1 MKLLTIIFVS
11 IFTLATTK
19 SVLSGEVTDTEWEEI
34 TGMLIVTYYAG
45 EGIESSGMVRCTA
58 FNSDGKAIGGGE
70 NFPTGGV
77 ARVRMQVP
85 TKYERKAEVS
95 VKCK

>member
-11 IFTLATTK
+11 IFTLATT

-34 TGMLIVTYYAG
+34 TDMLIVTYYTGDAA
-45 EGIESSGMVRCTA
+45 SRDMVGCTA
-58 FNSDGKAIGGGE
+58 FNSDGKAIGGGR
-70 NFPTGGV
+70 NYPRGGV
-77 ARVRMQVP
+77 ARVRIEVP
-85 TKYERKAEVS
+85 TKYEGKTEVT

>member
-11 IFTLATTK
+11 IFTLATT

-34 TGMLIVTYYAG
+34 TNRLIVTYYAG

-70 NFPTGGV
+70 NFPRGGV
-77 ARVRMQVP
+77 ARVRIQVP
-85 TKYERKAEVS
+85 NKYVGKS
-95 VKCK
+95 NLTVKCK